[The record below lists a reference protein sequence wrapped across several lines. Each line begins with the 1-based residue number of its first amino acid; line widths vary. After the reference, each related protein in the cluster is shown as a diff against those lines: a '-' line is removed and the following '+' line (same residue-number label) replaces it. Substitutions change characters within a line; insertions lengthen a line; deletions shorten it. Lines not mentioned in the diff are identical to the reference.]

1 MTEPLCIYGSRKLSI
16 LIISEVVL
24 LKMSQV
30 FSHNGMSGFTF
41 KSIKLYSGRLGEILY
56 KLANLS

>member
-1 MTEPLCIYGSRKLSI
+1 MTEPLCIYDSRKLSI
-16 LIISEVVL
+16 LIISEVVP

-30 FSHNGMSGFTF
+30 FSHNDLF